1 MKHHVDA
8 PDSAVAQSRLL
19 ALLRFSQS
27 SVLLEVL
34 VHLLDLSTG
43 ELVQFVITDSR
54 DHMLFDPQ
62 TIAVRCGGADVGLG
76 IEFIPQP

>member
-1 MKHHVDA
+1 MDA
-8 PDSAVAQSRLL
+8 SDSAVTQPWMLTFL
-19 ALLRFSQS
+19 GFSQS

-34 VHLLDLSTG
+34 VHLLDLPAG